1 MDIKIQETPQTRP
14 KINYDDILSS
24 LHMNVINGKLQIT
37 RPTTLENTMLKDQI
51 APQPPPKL
59 TPTNQ
64 NAKQLLHRQY
74 NPSKLTNTSHMYGPR
89 ITVPIVNTAQYLNP
103 NSDAL
108 KKQQLLQYIQQH
120 NSRVKM
126 SQIKS
131 KKMLF
136 VS

>member
-51 APQPPPKL
+51 APPPPLKL

-74 NPSKLTNTSHMYGPR
+74 NPSKLTNTAHMYGPR
-89 ITVPIVNTAQYLNP
+89 INGPIINSVEYQ
-103 NSDAL
+103 NSDAF
-108 KKQQLLQYIQQH
+108 KKHQLLQYIQQY

>member
-1 MDIKIQETPQTRP
+1 MDIKIQETPQPRP

-24 LHMNVINGKLQIT
+24 LHMNVVNGKLQIT
-37 RPTTLENTMLKDQI
+37 RPTTLENTMLKDQLI
-51 APQPPPKL
+51 PPSPPKL
-59 TPTNQ
+59 SHSNQ

-74 NPSKLTNTSHMYGPR
+74 NPSKMTNTSHVYGPR
-89 ITVPIVNTAQYLNP
+89 INGPIINSVQYQ
-103 NSDAL
+103 NSDAF
-108 KKQQLLQYIQQH
+108 KKQKLIEYIEQH
-120 NSRVKM
+120 NSRIKI